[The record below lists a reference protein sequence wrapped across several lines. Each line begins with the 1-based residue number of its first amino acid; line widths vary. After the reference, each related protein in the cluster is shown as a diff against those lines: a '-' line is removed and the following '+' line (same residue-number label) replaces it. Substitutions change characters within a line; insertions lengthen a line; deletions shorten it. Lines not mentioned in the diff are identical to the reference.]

1 MNGYI
6 RTVMSL
12 SVCDGASAIVQTTG
26 YHCGYPGHRISV
38 GRSGMTPCYNGNIVR
53 LKRRGKKNNNVYG
66 TIDDLKMSQEGNQ
79 TVGVHEYDAWGNP
92 RRIQFDNGNIT
103 EYVFTAT
110 GTKYAARDDAAYT
123 MSACR
128 LAHLISAH
136 FIVVRPLGQKV
147 RRELLPKA
155 ILQLL
160 ATTLSRG

>member
-1 MNGYI
+1 MDRIGKQPVKFVDKNGYKHI
-6 RTVMSL
+6 LWTVVVMVRTL
-12 SVCDGASAIVQTTG
+12 KKDAS
-26 YHCGYPGHRISV
+26 PK
-38 GRSGMTPCYNGNIVR
+38 R
-53 LKRRGKKNNNVYG
+53 LNHLE
-66 TIDDLKMSQEGNQ
+66 T
-79 TVGVHEYDAWGNP
+79 
-92 RRIQFDNGNIT
+92 
-103 EYVFTAT
+103 
-110 GTKYAARDDAAYT
+110 TKYAARDDAAYT